1 MVGVGGHATSSGE
14 NYLAH
19 DCSMRLYRSST
30 GIRQPKISLPSHDG
44 PTRRV
49 FPNWKLHPSPSFDKV
64 RFMTHSLARSF
75 VLAGAS
81 GLFLPLSFPKS
92 DLGLLA
98 WIALV
103 PLHWALDGKSRSQ
116 AFWIGWLSGTIA
128 FTGMMAWV
136 VTAMNTYGKVPLA
149 ISYGLMLLLAAY
161 LGLYIGIYSAGVVW
175 FQILIPRYGLFAAP
189 CLWVTLELIRTYAL
203 SGLPWNLLGYSQ
215 YRQIEVIQI
224 ADHMGV
230 YGVSFLIVLVNVTI
244 AESLIWLMPLLRNFR
259 PARLPWELMAMTTL
273 LMTLSWQYGLETLSG
288 ASFSGVPSSSISVGV
303 VQPNVDQMVKWD
315 AAYREETLAR
325 FDRLTEQLG
334 QATDLVV
341 WPEAATPFLF
351 EREPIYQL
359 QLMALAKRTQTPIL
373 FGSPALRFYPDRRP
387 YLMNSAYLLAPDGRL
402 VGRYDKQH
410 LVPFGEY
417 IPLKSSFLSFLDK
430 LVEGIGDF
438 EAGPGPTILTLTPKS
453 QPVAADTVGT
463 PSRSVKFGVAICYEV
478 IFPNLV
484 RQFAVN
490 GAEFLVTVTNDA
502 WFGHSA
508 AASQHFSMVVFRSIE
523 NHLAFARSANTG
535 ISGFIDPF
543 GRIVEATPIFTEQAV
558 KAAMQV
564 WRPDTF
570 YSRHGDVFAYG
581 CAIICALLF
590 LFGLFRTKE
599 SEPDAVAANPV

>member
-1 MVGVGGHATSSGE
+1 
-14 NYLAH
+14 
-19 DCSMRLYRSST
+19 
-30 GIRQPKISLPSHDG
+30 
-44 PTRRV
+44 
-49 FPNWKLHPSPSFDKV
+49 
-64 RFMTHSLARSF
+64 MTHSLARSL
-75 VLAGAS
+75 VLASAS

-103 PLHWALDGKSRSQ
+103 PLHWALDGKTKAQ

-149 ISYGLMLLLAAY
+149 ISYGIMLLLTAY
-161 LGLYIGIYSAGVVW
+161 LGLYVGLYSAGAVW
-175 FQILIPRYGLFAAP
+175 FRTMIPRYGHFAFP

-203 SGLPWNLLGYSQ
+203 SGLPWGLLGYSQ
-215 YRQIEVIQI
+215 YRQIEIIQI

-230 YGVSFLIVLVNVTI
+230 YGVSFLIVLVNVAL
-244 AESLIWLMPLLRNFR
+244 AEFLMWLMPLFR
-259 PARLPWELMAMTTL
+259 GFLPARLPWELAAMAAL
-273 LMTLSWQYGLETLSG
+273 LMTLSWEYGLATLSETP
-288 ASFSGVPSSSISVGV
+288 FSDIPRSSISVGV
-303 VQPNVDQMVKWD
+303 VQPNVDQAVKWD
-315 AAYREETLAR
+315 TAYREQTLAR

-334 QATDLVV
+334 RATDLVV
-341 WPEAATPFLF
+341 WPEAATPFVF
-351 EREPIYQL
+351 EREPVYQL
-359 QLMALAKRTQTPIL
+359 QLIALANRAQAPIL

-387 YLMNSAYLLAPDGRL
+387 YLLNSAYLLSPDGQL
-402 VGRYDKQH
+402 LGRYDKQH

-417 IPLKSSFLSFLDK
+417 IPLKSSLLSFLDK

-438 EAGPGPTILTLTPKS
+438 EAGTGPTVLTLTPKPRSAAAS
-453 QPVAADTVGT
+453 QTGT
-463 PSRSVKFGVAICYEV
+463 TPKPISFGVAICYEV

-484 RQFAVN
+484 RQFAAN

-502 WFGHSA
+502 WFGSSS
-508 AASQHFSMVVFRSIE
+508 AASQHFSMVVFRSVE

-558 KAAMQV
+558 KATMQA
-564 WRPDTF
+564 WRPHTF

-590 LFGLFRTKE
+590 LLGLLRTKG
-599 SEPDAVAANPV
+599 SEPDAVAV

>member
-1 MVGVGGHATSSGE
+1 
-14 NYLAH
+14 
-19 DCSMRLYRSST
+19 
-30 GIRQPKISLPSHDG
+30 
-44 PTRRV
+44 
-49 FPNWKLHPSPSFDKV
+49 
-64 RFMTHSLARSF
+64 MTHSLARSL

-103 PLHWALDGKSRSQ
+103 PLHWALDGKSKAQ

-128 FTGMMAWV
+128 FTGIMAWV
-136 VTAMNTYGKVPLA
+136 VTVVNTYGKVPLV
-149 ISYGLMLLLAAY
+149 ISYGILLLLAIY
-161 LGLYIGIYSAGVVW
+161 LGLYVGLYSAGAVW
-175 FQILIPRYGLFAAP
+175 FRILIPRYGLFTVP
-189 CLWVTLELIRTYAL
+189 CLWVSLELIRTYVL
-203 SGLPWNLLGYSQ
+203 SGLPWGLLGYSQ

-230 YGVSFLIVLVNVTI
+230 YGVSFLIVLVNVTL
-244 AESLIWLMPLLRNFR
+244 AEFLPWLMPMLRGFR
-259 PARLPWELMAMTTL
+259 PAKLPWELVALAAL
-273 LMTLSWQYGLETLSG
+273 LVTLSWEYGLVTLSG
-288 ASFSGVPSSSISVGV
+288 APTSDIPRSSISVGV
-303 VQPNVDQMVKWD
+303 VQPNVDQAVKWD
-315 AAYREETLAR
+315 TAHREETLAR

-334 QATDLVV
+334 RATDLVI
-341 WPEAATPFLF
+341 WPEAATPFVF
-351 EREPIYQL
+351 EREPVYQL
-359 QLMALAKRTQTPIL
+359 QLIALANRAQAPIL

-387 YLMNSAYLLAPDGRL
+387 YLLNSAYLLSPDGQL
-402 VGRYDKQH
+402 LGRYDKHH

-417 IPLKSSFLSFLDK
+417 IPFKSSFLFFLDK

-438 EAGPGPTILTLTPKS
+438 EAGAGPTVLTLTPKPRS
-453 QPVAADTVGT
+453 AAAGIAGTTPRPVD
-463 PSRSVKFGVAICYEV
+463 FGVAICYEV

-484 RQFAVN
+484 RQFAAN

-502 WFGHSA
+502 WFGSSS
-508 AASQHFSMVVFRSIE
+508 AASQHFSMVVFRSVE

-558 KAAMQV
+558 KATMQV
-564 WRPDTF
+564 WRPHTF

-590 LFGLFRTKE
+590 LFGFFRTKG
-599 SEPDAVAANPV
+599 SEPDAVAV

>member
-1 MVGVGGHATSSGE
+1 
-14 NYLAH
+14 
-19 DCSMRLYRSST
+19 
-30 GIRQPKISLPSHDG
+30 
-44 PTRRV
+44 
-49 FPNWKLHPSPSFDKV
+49 
-64 RFMTHSLARSF
+64 MTHSLARSL

-103 PLHWALDGKSRSQ
+103 PLHWALDGKSKAQ

-136 VTAMNTYGKVPLA
+136 VTTMNTYGKVPLV
-149 ISYGLMLLLAAY
+149 ISYGLMLLLTIY
-161 LGLYIGIYSAGVVW
+161 LGLYVGLYSAGAVW
-175 FQILIPRYGLFAAP
+175 FRTLIPRYGLFAVP
-189 CLWVTLELIRTYAL
+189 CLWVTLELIRTYVL
-203 SGLPWNLLGYSQ
+203 SGLPWSLLGYSQ

-230 YGVSFLIVLVNVTI
+230 YGVSFLIVLVNVAL
-244 AESLIWLMPLLRNFR
+244 AEFLSWLMPLVRGFR
-259 PARLPWELMAMTTL
+259 PAKLPWELVAMAAL
-273 LMTLSWQYGLETLSG
+273 LVTLSWEYGLATLSG
-288 ASFSGVPSSSISVGV
+288 APTSDIPRSSISVGV
-303 VQPNVDQMVKWD
+303 VQPNVDQAVKWD
-315 AAYREETLAR
+315 TAYREETLAR

-334 QATDLVV
+334 RTSDLVI
-341 WPEAATPFLF
+341 WPEAATPFVF
-351 EREPIYQL
+351 EREPVYQL
-359 QLMALAKRTQTPIL
+359 QLIALANRAQAPIL

-387 YLMNSAYLLAPDGRL
+387 YLLNSAYLLSPDGQL
-402 VGRYDKQH
+402 LGRYDKQH

-417 IPLKSSFLSFLDK
+417 IPFKSSLLFFLDK

-438 EAGPGPTILTLTPKS
+438 EAGTGPTVLTLTPK
-453 QPVAADTVGT
+453 PRPAAAGT
-463 PSRSVKFGVAICYEV
+463 AGTTPRPINFGVAICYEV

-502 WFGHSA
+502 WFGTSSA
-508 AASQHFSMVVFRSIE
+508 AAQHFSMVVFRAVE

-543 GRIVEATPIFTEQAV
+543 GHIVEATPIFTEKAV
-558 KAAMQV
+558 KATMQV
-564 WRPDTF
+564 WRPHTF

-581 CAIICALLF
+581 CVIICALLC
-590 LFGLFRTKE
+590 LFGSFRTKG
-599 SEPDAVAANPV
+599 SEPDAVAATPV